1 MNFKFCLILD
11 IVDGAQFEENVSR
24 ELDYIQ
30 DHVIETQQKRISQK
44 GLKVAKEDQMAD
56 GHNG

>member
-1 MNFKFCLILD
+1 MYQEKLKTWVVDWGGKFMNFKFCLILD

-30 DHVIETQQKRISQK
+30 DHVIETQ
-44 GLKVAKEDQMAD
+44 
-56 GHNG
+56 

>member
-30 DHVIETQQKRISQK
+30 DHVIETQ
-44 GLKVAKEDQMAD
+44 
-56 GHNG
+56 